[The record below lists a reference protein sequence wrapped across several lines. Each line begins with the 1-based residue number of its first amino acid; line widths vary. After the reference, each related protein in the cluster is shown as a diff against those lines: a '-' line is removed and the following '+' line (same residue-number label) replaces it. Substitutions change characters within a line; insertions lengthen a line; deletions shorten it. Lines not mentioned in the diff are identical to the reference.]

1 MTVVKVP
8 YGKVPISIDDQ
19 ILMLKGR
26 GLTFGDETK
35 AKQLLGNVT
44 YFRLVAYMRPME
56 ADKVT
61 HQFKANATW
70 EKAVE
75 LYDFD
80 TELRKL
86 IFAAIQKVEIA
97 VRSKMINRF
106 SLAHGAFWFVSSDL
120 CVNER
125 LFVQNMGAVDRELDR
140 AKDDFIR
147 EHFERYSSPAY
158 PPAWKTMELATFGT
172 LSKLFANFS
181 DSALKNDIAKDFG
194 LPRYVMLESW
204 IQCLAVLRN
213 ACAHHSRVWNKVF
226 TSPATMPER
235 LPMDWVDVTGVTA
248 NRLYARLCCIVY
260 LLNAIDEENGFVVAL
275 KELLVSHPNVDV
287 SAMGFPER
295 WDEEPLWKTDSDE
308 GVASDEEASEKT
320 DAADVES
327 SEAEVVS
334 KTKVDSEVVTLV
346 EDAGSKASE
355 KE

>member
-1 MTVVKVP
+1 MGRRRVTVVKVP

-26 GLTFGDETK
+26 GLAFGDEAK

-106 SLAHGAFWFVSSDL
+106 SLVHGAFWFVNSGL

-235 LPMDWVDVTGVTA
+235 LPMDWVDVTVVA
-248 NRLYARLCCIVY
+248 SNRLYARLCCIVY
-260 LLNAIDEENGFVVAL
+260 LLNAIDAENGFVAAM
-275 KELLVSHPNVDV
+275 KELLVLHPNVDV
-287 SAMGFPER
+287 SAMGFPSGWEL
-295 WDEEPLWKTDSDE
+295 EPLWKSASDE
-308 GVASDEEASEKT
+308 VDASDEDVADGESSKAEEVSSTGVAS
-320 DAADVES
+320 ADVAS
-327 SEAEVVS
+327 A
-334 KTKVDSEVVTLV
+334 
-346 EDAGSKASE
+346 EDAGGKASE